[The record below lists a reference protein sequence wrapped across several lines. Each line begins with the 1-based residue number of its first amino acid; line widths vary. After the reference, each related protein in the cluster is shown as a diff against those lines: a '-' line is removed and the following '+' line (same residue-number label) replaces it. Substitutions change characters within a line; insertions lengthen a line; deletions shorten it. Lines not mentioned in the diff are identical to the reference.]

1 VKEVDFEYSPK
12 EEELRAQLLVFMDE
26 HVYPN
31 EALLREQIDAGD
43 RWEPP
48 EILRELKVTAQKAGL
63 WNLFLPKEYGD
74 FSSGLTVLEY
84 APLAEI
90 MGRVL
95 WAPEVFNCSAPDTG
109 NMEVLAKYGNSDQQQ
124 EWLVPL
130 LQGKIRSAF
139 AMTEPAVASS
149 DATNVQ
155 TSIVRDGDD
164 YVINGRKWYISG
176 ACNNHTKL
184 MIVMGKT
191 DPDSENRYAQQSM
204 ILVPMDTDGVTVVR
218 PMRVFGFDDAPEGHA
233 EVDFENV
240 RVPVSNLL
248 LGEGRGF
255 EIAQG
260 RLGPGRIHHCMRLVG
275 MAQRALE
282 MMCVRAETRVA
293 FGRPL
298 SKQQSVREDIARSAC
313 EIEQARLLTFK
324 AAARMDEGGF
334 KAAKDLISMI
344 KIIAPTMACTVID
357 RAIQIHGAGGVSQD
371 FFLAHAYAAA
381 RSIRLADGPDQ
392 VHMMQLGRNLAAASA
407 KL

>member
-1 VKEVDFEYSPK
+1 MDFEFSPK
-12 EEELRAQLLVFMDE
+12 VQELRERLLAFMDA
-26 HVYPN
+26 HIYPN
-31 EALLREQIDAGD
+31 ERAFQNEIDDGD

-48 EILRELKVTAQKAGL
+48 AMLAGLKQRARDAGL
-63 WNLFLPKEYGD
+63 WNLFLPREYGR
-74 FSSGLTVLEY
+74 FSAGLTNLDY

-95 WAPEVFNCSAPDTG
+95 WSSEVFNCSAPDTG
-109 NMEVLAKYGNSDQQQ
+109 NMEVLARYGNEAQQQ
-124 EWLVPL
+124 EWLLPL
-130 LQGKIRSAF
+130 LRGDIRSAF
-139 AMTEPAVASS
+139 AMTEPDVASS

-155 TSIVRDGDD
+155 TSMLRDGDD
-164 YVINGRKWYISG
+164 YLINGRKWYISG
-176 ACNNHTKL
+176 ACNRHTRI

-191 DPDSENRYAQQSM
+191 DPDDDNRHRQQSM
-204 ILVPMDTDGVTVVR
+204 ILVPVDTPGVRILR

-233 EVDFENV
+233 EVVFDNV
-240 RVPVSNLL
+240 RVPAGNLL

-260 RLGPGRIHHCMRLVG
+260 RLGPGRIHHCMRLIG

-282 MMCVRAETRVA
+282 TMCVRAENRVA
-293 FGRPL
+293 FGKPL
-298 SKQQSVREDIARSAC
+298 SRQQSVREDIARSAC
-313 EIEQARLLTFK
+313 EIEQARLLTLK
-324 AAARMDEGGF
+324 AAARMDEGGH

-344 KIIAPTMACTVID
+344 KIVAPGMACTVID

-392 VHMMQLGRNLAAASA
+392 VHMMQLGRNLAAAA
-407 KL
+407 ATIE